1 MEVEIL
7 FRPSSSV
14 ANVLLETGESIQVE
28 SGAMVAMSPT
38 LEMETQ
44 ATGGLL
50 KSFSRSAFGGESFF
64 FNTFTAKK
72 NDERI
77 VLSPPLPGDL
87 TVIEMQGRSIL
98 VHSGSY
104 MASSSGIE
112 IDTKWSGAKGF
123 FAGEGFVMLQVSGTG
138 TLILSSFG
146 AIQSLW
152 LKGGEKM
159 IVDTGHLVA
168 FDQQMSYQV
177 KKVAGWKSTLFSGEG
192 LVVEIAGPGQ
202 LYLQGRSQDSF
213 LAWLLSS
220 LPDMFYKL
228 FDRDG

>member
-14 ANVLLETGESIQVE
+14 ANVLLETGESLQVE

-38 LEMETQ
+38 LLMETQ

-64 FNTFTAKK
+64 LNTFTAEKD
-72 NDERI
+72 NERI

-87 TVIEMQGRSIL
+87 TVIEMKNRSLL

-104 MASSSGIE
+104 LASSGDIE

-138 TLILSSFG
+138 TLILSSYG
-146 AIQSLW
+146 AIQSLK
-152 LKGGEKM
+152 LNEGEQM

-192 LVVEIAGPGQ
+192 IVMEITGPGE
-202 LYLQGRSQDSF
+202 LFLQGRSQDSF

-220 LPDMFYKL
+220 LPDMFYQL
-228 FDRDG
+228 FNRNG